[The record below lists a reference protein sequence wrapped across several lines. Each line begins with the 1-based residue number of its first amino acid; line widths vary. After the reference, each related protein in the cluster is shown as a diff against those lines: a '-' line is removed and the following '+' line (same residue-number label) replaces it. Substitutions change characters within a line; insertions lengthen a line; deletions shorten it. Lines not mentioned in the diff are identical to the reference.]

1 MRGQQKKRGDPK
13 IASQVQRSV
22 LHSCRLAPS
31 AVSTETA
38 ATTTTATGTIPATAA
53 ITVAAAF
60 EPDGARAFLAVADR
74 GPGIAVAE
82 QARIFRKFARGGGA
96 RAGGLGLG
104 LSIVQG
110 FVAAQGGT
118 VAYRDNPGG
127 GAVFTIYLP
136 HRTPQGEPAP

>member
-1 MRGQQKKRGDPK
+1 MPAELSPLYADFSLTEQALANLLLNAAVHTHRRHRHHGHRRHRARRRAGVSRGGRP
-13 IASQVQRSV
+13 R
-22 LHSCRLAPS
+22 
-31 AVSTETA
+31 
-38 ATTTTATGTIPATAA
+38 
-53 ITVAAAF
+53 
-60 EPDGARAFLAVADR
+60 
-74 GPGIAVAE
+74 PGIAAAE
-82 QARIFRKFARGGGA
+82 RERIFRKFARGGGA

-136 HRTPQGEPAP
+136 HRIPQGAPTP